1 MISLV
6 VCPVPAPEPASMSIV
21 AESLPIHFRC
31 PVPAPEPDQKKVIVV
46 KYYYYYYTTLPRIT
60 ITSSITTSTTTL
72 TTPTTTTATT
82 ATTATTDFIDCMSGS
97 GAGTGVDVNC
107 RKVIANSF

>member
-46 KYYYYYYTTLPRIT
+46 KYHDYYYTTLPRIT
-60 ITSSITTSTTTL
+60 ITSSISTTTL
-72 TTPTTTTATT
+72 TTPTT
-82 ATTATTDFIDCMSGS
+82 TTATTDFIDCMSGS

>member
-46 KYYYYYYTTLPRIT
+46 KYYYYYYTTLPRMT
-60 ITSSITTSTTTL
+60 ITSSITTNTTT
-72 TTPTTTTATT
+72 PTT

-107 RKVIANSF
+107 RRVIANSF